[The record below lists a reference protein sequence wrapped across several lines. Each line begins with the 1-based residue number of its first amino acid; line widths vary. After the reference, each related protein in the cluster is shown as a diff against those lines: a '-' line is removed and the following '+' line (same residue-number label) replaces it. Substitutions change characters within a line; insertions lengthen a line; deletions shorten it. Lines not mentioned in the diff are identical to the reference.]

1 MNWVDWVLIAV
12 LLITV
17 FQGILRGWAAAL
29 VGTIIIG
36 ASWLLT
42 IALLPYYGPGVESLP
57 IEDVAWS
64 RTIAFGVVLIGFYI
78 IFSVIANTF
87 LGGKRPR
94 IEAQIAGG
102 ILGVARGLV
111 AAMVIVGLL
120 SATPAAEAMQRDI
133 KASRLGG
140 RILEWERQS
149 MLRFP
154 MVPPIGPDKRI

>member
-1 MNWVDWVLIAV
+1 MNWVDWVIIAV
-12 LLITV
+12 LLLTI
-17 FQGILRGWAAAL
+17 FQGVMRGWVAAL
-29 VGTIIIG
+29 VGIIIILG
-36 ASWLLT
+36 SWLLT

-78 IFSVIANTF
+78 IFSVIANTL

-94 IEAQIAGG
+94 MEAQIAGG
-102 ILGVARGLV
+102 ILGLARGLV

-140 RILEWERQS
+140 RILEWERQW

>member
-1 MNWVDWVLIAV
+1 MSWVDWVIIAV
-12 LLITV
+12 LLITI
-17 FQGILRGWAAAL
+17 FQGILRGWVAAL
-29 VGTIIIG
+29 VGTIIVA

-42 IALLPYYGPGVESLP
+42 IALLPYFGPGVESLP

-64 RTIAFGVVLIGFYI
+64 RTIAFGVVLIGFYG

-94 IEAQIAGG
+94 VEAQIAGG
-102 ILGVARGLV
+102 ILGLGRGL
-111 AAMVIVGLL
+111 AASMVIVGLL
-120 SATPAAEAMQRDI
+120 SASPAADAMQRDI

-140 RILEWERQS
+140 RILEWERLA

>member
-1 MNWVDWVLIAV
+1 MNWVDWVIIAV
-12 LLITV
+12 ILITV
-17 FQGILRGWAAAL
+17 FQGIMRGWVAAL
-29 VGTIIIG
+29 VGLIIIG
-36 ASWLLT
+36 GSWLLT

-57 IEDVAWS
+57 LQADWS

-94 IEAQIAGG
+94 MEAQIAGG
-102 ILGVARGLV
+102 VLGLARGIL

-140 RILEWERQS
+140 RLLEWERQW